1 MALLSP
7 ADQDKLRDAFH
18 TMTSRVKIVFFTQ
31 TLGCDTCLQAR
42 QIIDELPVLTDK
54 VAIEEVNLVLD
65 TERARQFNVDRAPT
79 RAIVGVDAQDAEH
92 DSRIRFVG
100 TPAGYEFISL
110 VQAVLL
116 VGGREGA
123 LTPENRQKLAA
134 LDEPIT
140 IQVYTTPT

>member
-1 MALLSP
+1 MGLLSP
-7 ADQDKLRDAFH
+7 ADQDKLREAFAE
-18 TMTSRVKIVFFTQ
+18 MRSSVKIVFFTQ
-31 TLGCDTCLQAR
+31 TLGCDTCLQTR

-65 TERARQFNVDRAPT
+65 TDRAKQFGVDRAPT
-79 RAIVGVDAQDAEH
+79 LAIVGVDAAGAEH
-92 DSRIRFVG
+92 DARIRFVG

-116 VGGREGA
+116 VGGREGV
-123 LTPENRQKLAA
+123 LTPENRGKLAA
-134 LDEPIT
+134 VSEPMI

>member
-7 ADQDKLRDAFH
+7 ADQDKLREAFAE
-18 TMTSRVKIVFFTQ
+18 MTASVKIVFFTQ
-31 TLGCDTCLQAR
+31 TLGCDTCLQTR
-42 QIIDELPVLTDK
+42 QIIDELPALSDRVT
-54 VAIEEVNLVLD
+54 IEEVNLVLD
-65 TERARQFNVDRAPT
+65 ADKARAFAVDRVPT
-79 RAIVGVDAQDAEH
+79 LAIVGVGADGVDH

-116 VGGREGA
+116 VGGRESV
-123 LTPENRQKLAA
+123 LTPENRAKIAA
-134 LDEPIT
+134 VADPIT

>member
-7 ADQDKLRDAFH
+7 ADQDKLRETFAD
-18 TMTSRVKIVFFTQ
+18 MTSPVKIVFFTQ
-31 TLGCDTCLQAR
+31 TLGCDTCPQTR

-54 VAIEEVNLVLD
+54 VTIEEANLVLD
-65 TERARQFNVDRAPT
+65 TDKAKQFGVDRAPT
-79 RAIVGVDAQDAEH
+79 LAIVGVDGQGVER

-100 TPAGYEFISL
+100 APAGYAFISL

-116 VGGREGA
+116 VGGREGT
-123 LTPENRQKLAA
+123 LSPENREKVAA
-134 LDEPIT
+134 VSEPLT

>member
-7 ADQDKLRDAFH
+7 ADQDKLREAFAE
-18 TMTSRVKIVFFTQ
+18 MTSAVKIVFFTQ
-31 TLGCDTCLQAR
+31 TLGCETCLQTR
-42 QIIDELPVLTDK
+42 QIIDELPALTDR
-54 VAIEEVNLVLD
+54 VTIEEVNLVLD
-65 TERARQFNVDRAPT
+65 ADKAKSFGVDRVPAL
-79 RAIVGVDAQDAEH
+79 AIVGVDAHGTEH

-116 VGGREGA
+116 VGGREGM
-123 LTPENRQKLAA
+123 LTQENREKLAA
-134 LDEPIT
+134 LAEPIT